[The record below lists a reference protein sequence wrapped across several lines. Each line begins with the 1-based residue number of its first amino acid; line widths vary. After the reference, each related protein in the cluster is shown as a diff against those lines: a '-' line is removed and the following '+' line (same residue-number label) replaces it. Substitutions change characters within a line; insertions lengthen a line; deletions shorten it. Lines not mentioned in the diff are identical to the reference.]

1 MAHKSHIIDDD
12 GEVTIILQSLNA
24 IFAIWDNDIGG
35 NELPSTQKNRDDNKI
50 INGEYRI
57 KVSVRHLMFVS
68 PVFKKTLYGGW
79 KKKRHS
85 RRDWSNRDSSGSW
98 DIDAFLIFMNIIH
111 CQFHAVPWE
120 INLDMLAKVTVLAN
134 YYQCLK
140 ALDVFKD
147 MWIEY
152 HRNFFSETY
161 LRDTILWLWIS

>member
-1 MAHKSHIIDDD
+1 MEA
-12 GEVTIILQSLNA
+12 G
-24 IFAIWDNDIGG
+24 
-35 NELPSTQKNRDDNKI
+35 
-50 INGEYRI
+50 
-57 KVSVRHLMFVS
+57 
-68 PVFKKTLYGGW
+68 